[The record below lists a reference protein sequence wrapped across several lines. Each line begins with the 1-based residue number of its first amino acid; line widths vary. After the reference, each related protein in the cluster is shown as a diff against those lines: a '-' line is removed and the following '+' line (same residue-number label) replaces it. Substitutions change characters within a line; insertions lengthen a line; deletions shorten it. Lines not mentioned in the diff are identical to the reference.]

1 MNLIV
6 RTVDIACRYRG
17 DEFFIIMPRC
27 DLEKIEILINS
38 LIDDFDAGK
47 NQGVAFLTGVVLT
60 GSDNVIAAKDLI
72 KKANLS

>member
-17 DEFFIIMPRC
+17 DEFFTIMPRC
-27 DLEKIEILINS
+27 DLENIEILINS

>member
-1 MNLIV
+1 
-6 RTVDIACRYRG
+6 
-17 DEFFIIMPRC
+17 MPRC
-27 DLEKIEILINS
+27 DLENIEILINS

-47 NQGVAFLTGVVLT
+47 NQGVAFLPGVVLT